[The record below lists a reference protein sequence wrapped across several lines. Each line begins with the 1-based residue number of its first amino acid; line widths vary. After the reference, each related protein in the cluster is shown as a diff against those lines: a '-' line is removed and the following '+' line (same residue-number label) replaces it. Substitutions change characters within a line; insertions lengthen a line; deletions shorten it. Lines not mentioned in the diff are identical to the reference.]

1 MIEKEQ
7 NATSEK
13 SNRITESENQRFL
26 KALTFTI
33 IKHDGQYRK
42 GGLPYV
48 THPLSVS
55 EMLRAKG
62 YGIDYMITGLFHDL
76 LEDTDATEEEILEL
90 GGPEVLEAVKLLTKV
105 KPYVMAEYI
114 GHIKENKIARA
125 VKACDRLHNLTCAF
139 DADEEFRRKYI
150 LESVDWYLDFDEEI
164 PKAVKAL
171 SKSLSK
177 PMTELPLLY
186 DDIEGWKIEK

>member
-1 MIEKEQ
+1 MGI
-7 NATSEK
+7 
-13 SNRITESENQRFL
+13 RITTEDNERFL

-62 YGIDYMITGLFHDL
+62 YGIDYMIAGLFHDL

-90 GGPEVLEAVKLLTKV
+90 GGPDVLTAVKLLTKE
-105 KPYVMAEYI
+105 KGYVMAEYI
-114 GHIKENKIARA
+114 AHIKENKIACA

-139 DADEEFRRKYI
+139 AADEEFRRKYI
-150 LESVDWYLDFDEEI
+150 LESVDWYLEFDDEI

-171 SKSLSK
+171 AQSLSK
-177 PMTELPLLY
+177 PMAELPLLY
-186 DDIEGWKIEK
+186 DNIESWKL